1 MNELI
6 QFIPDLVKNVIDNKP
21 KKTKE
26 KQPVLES
33 VRSKDNYD
41 KICNLYFSSNVD
53 LFSDSDWNEPV
64 KNKIEKFEIY

>member
-1 MNELI
+1 M
-6 QFIPDLVKNVIDNKP
+6 IDNKP

-41 KICNLYFSSNVD
+41 KICIFRQMLICLVILIGMNL
-53 LFSDSDWNEPV
+53 
-64 KNKIEKFEIY
+64 